1 MRISAPKGPRDR
13 RNEASEMVQTTVVTG
28 VCSGGDCCE
37 NATSCTKIQKSIGKK
52 EMVEAGDERHSS
64 NTLTHYRLLIIA
76 PFTHR
81 VNRVDQSI

>member
-28 VCSGGDCCE
+28 VCRGGDCCE

-64 NTLTHYRLLIIA
+64 NTLTLSARLL
-76 PFTHR
+76 
-81 VNRVDQSI
+81 